1 MNLTWVH
8 YALSSAV
15 FIGIV
20 SVIRKSVTNSISS
33 TNSFLIET
41 SIYGLV
47 VISYIIFSGSY
58 SSLVSDLRVGKWLFL
73 SSILL
78 IAGILLVFK
87 TFEVGPV
94 GKGVIVQSV
103 AVMVFT
109 LILSFVFLGENYS
122 IKNIIGIIFAV
133 LSIYMLV

>member
-1 MNLTWVH
+1 
-8 YALSSAV
+8 
-15 FIGIV
+15 
-20 SVIRKSVTNSISS
+20 
-33 TNSFLIET
+33 
-41 SIYGLV
+41 
-47 VISYIIFSGSY
+47 
-58 SSLVSDLRVGKWLFL
+58 LVSDLRVGKWLFL